1 MKFVSGMSHS
11 SDSDSGHIENRRVSA
26 YYFRYK
32 IFETTDLRPSR
43 PIVDVAESYLIFFK
57 RLLGFKNGTVFFVG
71 KEKSSSPEIYSSEHL
86 LSLRIF
92 RWIKFRKNL
101 SCSRGISHI

>member
-43 PIVDVAESYLIFFK
+43 PIVDVAESYLIFFE

-71 KEKSSSPEIYSSEHL
+71 EEKSSSPEIYSSEHL

-101 SCSRGISHI
+101 SCS